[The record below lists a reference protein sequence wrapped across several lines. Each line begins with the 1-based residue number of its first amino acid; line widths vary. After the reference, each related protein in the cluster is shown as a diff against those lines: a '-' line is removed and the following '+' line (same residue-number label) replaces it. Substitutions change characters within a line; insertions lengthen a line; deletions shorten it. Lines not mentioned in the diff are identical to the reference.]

1 MGEASQWAPSAL
13 IIEAVQGEQLKATQ
27 GDLTVRLHRIEG
39 QVRGIERMLEEER
52 PCEEVLVQL
61 LAVRTAIDRVTS
73 ALVASRTEECLSSQ
87 QPDSALRSVKRMV
100 ELLLRST

>member
-1 MGEASQWAPSAL
+1 MVTTE
-13 IIEAVQGEQLKATQ
+13 

-39 QVRGIERMLEEER
+39 QVRGIGNMLEANR
-52 PCEEVLVQL
+52 PCEEVLIQL

-73 ALVASRTEECLSSQ
+73 QVVSSRINECLTSQ
-87 QPDSALRSVKRMV
+87 PPETATRSIQRIV

>member
-1 MGEASQWAPSAL
+1 MGEARQRAPSAP
-13 IIEAVQGEQLKATQ
+13 IKEPVEGEELPATQ
-27 GDLTVRLHRIEG
+27 SDLTVRLHRIEG
-39 QVRGIERMLEEER
+39 QVRGIERMLDEER

-73 ALVASRTEECLSSQ
+73 QLVASRTEECLSSQ

>member
-1 MGEASQWAPSAL
+1 MVTAE
-13 IIEAVQGEQLKATQ
+13 

-39 QVRGIERMLEEER
+39 QVRGIGNMLEGNR
-52 PCEEVLVQL
+52 PCEEVLIQL

-73 ALVASRTEECLSSQ
+73 QVVSSRISECLASQ
-87 QPDSALRSVKRMV
+87 PPETATRSIQRIV

>member
-1 MGEASQWAPSAL
+1 MREGAL
-13 IIEAVQGEQLKATQ
+13 AYTES
-27 GDLTVRLHRIEG
+27 DLMVRLRRIEG
-39 QVRGIERMLEEER
+39 QVRGIGHMIEGDR

-73 ALVASRTEECLSSQ
+73 QVVGSHVDECVNVQS
-87 QPDSALRSVKRMV
+87 PDAARRSVQRIV